1 MEDMTVT
8 LATDEFYGDVLVWTG
23 GISTD
28 DNEVVVQ
35 TADVFNYETFLLLGT
50 AGAMDVTITLDGT
63 NYSTAPLSLTDM
75 GAAASAPVI
84 VTVANRVYGF
94 KGRFNKIRVLQNGGT
109 DTADVS
115 LVCGRNMF

>member
-1 MEDMTVT
+1 MTVT

-35 TADVFNYETFLLLGT
+35 TNDVFNYDTFILFST
-50 AGAMDVTITLDGT
+50 AGVMDVTVTLDGT

-94 KGRFNKIRVLQNGGT
+94 KGRFNKVRVLQASGT
-109 DTADVS
+109 DLADVS

>member
-1 MEDMTVT
+1 MTVT

-35 TADVFNYETFLLLGT
+35 TADVFHYDTFLLLGT
-50 AGAMDVTITLDGT
+50 AGAMDVMITLDGT
-63 NYSTAPLSLTDM
+63 NYSTAALSLTDM
-75 GAAASAPVI
+75 GAAASAPVV

-94 KGRFNKIRVLQNGGT
+94 KGRFNKVRVLQNGAT
-109 DTADVS
+109 DTANVS